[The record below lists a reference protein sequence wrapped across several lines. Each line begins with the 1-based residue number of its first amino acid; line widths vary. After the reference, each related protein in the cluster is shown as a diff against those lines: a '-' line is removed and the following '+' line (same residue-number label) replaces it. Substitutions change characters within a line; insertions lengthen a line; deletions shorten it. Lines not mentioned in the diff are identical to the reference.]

1 MDDNFLRMASNAN
14 WTDVKVSYKFSS
26 LDDSEI
32 KTSSIGTSLLTY
44 FILVMMTLGVVGT
57 ILELTRLG
65 DISNLDYKR
74 LDKMSRFESIK

>member
-32 KTSSIGTSLLTY
+32 KTASIGTSLLTY